1 MGTGQR
7 MMSWIADEYQK
18 LHPNDINAR
27 ACVTGKPVHFRGSK
41 WPNRSYRQRCAIR
54 IQEFFRHPEDIKKA
68 NLEGGLTGKKIIVQ
82 GLGNVGYHAAKFLEE
97 EDGALIVGIIERDG
111 AIFCENGFNTE
122 AVYQYK
128 MEHGKLEGFPTGTYS
143 KNGYDALELPCDILI
158 PAAMEGVISKA
169 NANLIQAK
177 VIAEAANGPITFDA
191 DKILLQKNVFV
202 IPDTY
207 LNAGGVTVSYFEWLK
222 NLSHVRFGRM
232 DRRFIEAQGQKIIKL
247 VESGIDAPLDEHA
260 KAALLQGRMKL
271 PWSDQGLK
279 ILCGKH
285 IRKLKKCMT
294 QILKFRIEEQL
305 LLPPPFEKLLTF
317 TTACTC
323 RRIHFN

>member
-1 MGTGQR
+1 M
-7 MMSWIADEYQK
+7 
-18 LHPNDINAR
+18 
-27 ACVTGKPVHFRGSK
+27 
-41 WPNRSYRQRCAIR
+41 
-54 IQEFFRHPEDIKKA
+54 
-68 NLEGGLTGKKIIVQ
+68 
-82 GLGNVGYHAAKFLEE
+82 
-97 EDGALIVGIIERDG
+97 ALIVGIIERM
-111 AIFCENGFNTE
+111 ALFSRNGFNTE

-177 VIAEAANGPITFDA
+177 VIAEAANGPRTFDA
-191 DKILLQKNVFV
+191 DKIVLQQNVCV

-260 KAALLQGRMKL
+260 KAACFKVRMKL
-271 PWSDQGLK
+271 PLFDQGLK
-279 ILCGKH
+279 MYA
-285 IRKLKKCMT
+285 RTYQKKEMHDSNPKI
-294 QILKFRIEEQL
+294 QIEEHNGL
-305 LLPPPFEKLLTF
+305 RHSKN
-317 TTACTC
+317 C
-323 RRIHFN
+323 RHLRQHVL